1 MAASH
6 VLTRGRMAAYSA
18 PAIMLAALGLPL
30 SMYIPNFYVSNMGV
44 TAVAAGTVF
53 MLLRFWDVITDPMLG
68 FVSDRVHPRI
78 GRRKFWILLSVPLLM
93 LSVYMVFLPPDGAGA
108 WYLAVWLFV
117 LYIGW
122 TMMQISHLA
131 WATELTPDYDQRS
144 RIMGYR
150 EIAVLLGMFTVLGI
164 AALREIAVPGDQV
177 QAVRE
182 QSVAGMGLF
191 IVILT
196 PLTVAVV
203 LFLVPDKAP
212 RPANRPNLMQGLK
225 AIGQNVAL
233 RRLVMSDLLYRAGT
247 GFTGTLFLWFVAAR
261 LDLARFASVTL
272 TVYFLA
278 ALFGVPI
285 WMWLAKHLDKPKA
298 YIISLLCA
306 GVCLLPFLL
315 LNVHNPTFDTGTV
328 TLDVTV
334 LGIHLYQMLNGDQII
349 GLLITVV
356 YGLTYGG
363 APFLARAI
371 IAEVID
377 EDELVTGERR
387 SGLFFS
393 LLTLTEKV
401 GYALAVGVSIY
412 MIGIIGFDPTP
423 GAENSAE
430 TSLSLAILYVVPP
443 TLLFLLGALFM
454 VKYPITRER
463 HREVVEALNEQGSF
477 DAYAETD
484 TSPRSS

>member
-1 MAASH
+1 MAAPD

-18 PAIMLAALGLPL
+18 PGITLAALGLPL

-68 FVSDRVHPRI
+68 FVSDRVHPKM
-78 GRRKFWILLSVPLLM
+78 GRRKFWIMLSVPLLM
-93 LSVYMVFLPPDGAGA
+93 LSVYMVFLPPDGAGP
-108 WYLAVWLFV
+108 WYLALWLFV

-164 AALREIAVPGDQV
+164 AAMREIAVPSDQV

-191 IVILT
+191 VVILT
-196 PLTVAVV
+196 PLTVAVA
-203 LFLVPDKAP
+203 LFMVPDKAP
-212 RPANRPNLMQGLK
+212 RPVNRPNLMQGLK
-225 AIGQNVAL
+225 AIGQNIAL
-233 RRLVMSDLLYRAGT
+233 RRLVISDLLYRAGT
-247 GFTGTLFLWFVAAR
+247 GFTGTLFLWFMGER
-261 LDLARFASVTL
+261 LDLARFASITL

-298 YIISLLCA
+298 YIISLLSA
-306 GVCLLPFLL
+306 GLCLMPFLL
-315 LNVHNPTFDTGTV
+315 LNVDDPTFDTGTV
-328 TLDVTV
+328 TIDVTF
-334 LGIHLYQMLNGDQII
+334 LGIHLHQMLNGDQII
-349 GLLITVV
+349 GLMITIF

-377 EDELVTGERR
+377 EDELATGERR

-401 GYALAVGVSIY
+401 GYALAVGISIY
-412 MIGIIGFDPTP
+412 MIGIIGFDPVP
-423 GAENSAE
+423 GADNSAD
-430 TSLSLAILYVVPP
+430 TSLALAILYVVPAAI
-443 TLLFLLGALFM
+443 LFVLGALFM
-454 VKYPITRER
+454 VKFPITRDR
-463 HREVVEALNEQGSF
+463 HREVMEALNEQGSF
-477 DAYAETD
+477 DAYVEPDA
-484 TSPRSS
+484 SPKSS